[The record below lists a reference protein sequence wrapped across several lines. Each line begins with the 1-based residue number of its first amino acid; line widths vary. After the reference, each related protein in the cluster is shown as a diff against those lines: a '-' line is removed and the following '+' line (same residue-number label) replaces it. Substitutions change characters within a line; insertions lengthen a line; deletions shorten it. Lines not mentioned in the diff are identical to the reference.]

1 MNMQTL
7 IGISIVSFFITF
19 LLTPLVRNAFLKYNL
34 VDEPDGGRKLHQRA
48 VPRIGGIPI
57 AIAYVTP
64 YVLLSLVSP
73 SGSELFA
80 TMPLIVPLILSAGIV
95 FLTGLLDD
103 VIGLAPW
110 QKLAGQLLAGVG
122 AYASGV
128 RISSLA
134 GHHVADWLSLPL
146 TLVWLVMCANAFNLI
161 DGLDGLAAGMGFFA
175 TLTTFLAAVLHG
187 NETLA
192 LVTLPLAGA
201 LLGFLRYNF
210 NPASV
215 FLGDSGSLLIGFLL
229 GSYGVIWSQKSATL
243 LGMTAPLM
251 AVAIPLLDVCL
262 SVARRWLRGQPIF
275 TADRGHIHHRLL
287 DLGMTHR
294 RVVLILYA
302 VCGFYA
308 ALSLLQSLMSNQVG
322 GLIIILFCAATWV
335 GIQHL
340 GYNEFDAAG
349 RTLRS
354 GAMQRL
360 VHGQMAIQAFEKRIQ
375 SAKTP
380 MECWQVINESS
391 QMFEF
396 TRLQALLL
404 EEEFQAD
411 SPRAEAPSWQVR
423 IPLGESD
430 YINLWCEFGRTH
442 KSGILIP
449 WVEALRGRLPGKL
462 QEIRRQREI
471 APTDIDSLVKLAEEV
486 GGAKRNEPAPIVTGL
501 VPRRQI

>member
-1 MNMQTL
+1 MQTL
-7 IGISIVSFFITF
+7 IAISIGSFFITL
-19 LLTPLVRNAFLKYNL
+19 LLTPLVRNAFLKHNL
-34 VDEPDGGRKLHQRA
+34 VDEPDGARKLHQRP

-64 YVLLSLVSP
+64 YVVLALASE

-80 TMPLIVPLILSAGIV
+80 SMPLIVSLILSAGIV

-110 QKLAGQLLAGVG
+110 QKLAGQLLGSLG
-122 AYASGV
+122 AYAAGV
-128 RISSLA
+128 RISSL
-134 GHHVADWLSLPL
+134 GGYPVAEWLSLPL

-161 DGLDGLAAGMGFFA
+161 DGLDGLASGMGLFA
-175 TLTTFLAAVLHG
+175 TLTTFLAALLHG

-243 LGMTAPLM
+243 VGMTAPFM

-262 SVARRWLRGQPIF
+262 SIARRWLRGKPIF
-275 TADRGHIHHRLL
+275 SADRGHIHHRLL
-287 DLGMTHR
+287 DLGMPHR

-308 ALSLLQSLMSNQVG
+308 VLSLLQSLLSNQVG
-322 GLIIILFCAATWV
+322 GLIVVLFCAATWI

-360 VHGQMAIQAFEKRIQ
+360 VHGQLTIQSFEEQIRFARTPEECWEVICRTSDQFRFTKIQANLGQR
-375 SAKTP
+375 
-380 MECWQVINESS
+380 
-391 QMFEF
+391 EF
-396 TRLQALLL
+396 LTETA
-404 EEEFQAD
+404 
-411 SPRAEAPSWQVR
+411 RACSPSWQVR
-423 IPLGESD
+423 VPLGEEG
-430 YINLWCEFGRTH
+430 YINLWCEFGSTH
-442 KSGILIP
+442 QSGILIS
-449 WVEALRGRLPGKL
+449 WVEALR
-462 QEIRRQREI
+462 QRVPAQLRAI
-471 APTDIDSLVKLAEEV
+471 YHQSAGGPTDVESLVHLADGV
-486 GGAKRNEPAPIVTGL
+486 AAKPSTPSRA
-501 VPRRQI
+501 RQFVAREQV

>member
-7 IGISIVSFFITF
+7 AAISIGSFLMTM
-19 LLTPLVRNAFLKYNL
+19 LLTPLVRNAFLRHNL

-57 AIAYVTP
+57 AFAYVTSF
-64 YVLLSLVSP
+64 VLMSLFS
-73 SGSELFA
+73 SAGSRISDS
-80 TMPLIVPLILSAGIV
+80 MPLIVPLILSAGVV

-110 QKLAGQLLAGVG
+110 QKLAGQALAAAG

-128 RISSLA
+128 RISTLA
-134 GHHVADWLSLPL
+134 GYQVGDWLSLPL
-146 TLVWLVMCANAFNLI
+146 TLIWLMMCSNAFNLI
-161 DGLDGLAAGMGFFA
+161 DGLDGLASGMGLFA
-175 TLTTFLAAVLHG
+175 TLTTFLAALLHG

-262 SVARRWLRGQPIF
+262 SVARRWLLGQPIF

-287 DLGMTHR
+287 ERGWTQR

-308 ALSLLQSLMSNQVG
+308 ALSLLQSLLSNQVG

-335 GIQHL
+335 GVQHL

-354 GAMQRL
+354 GAVQRM
-360 VHGQMAIQAFEKRIQ
+360 VHGQMAIQSFEKRIRQ
-375 SAKTP
+375 ARTAE
-380 MECWQVINESS
+380 ECWSIIRESS
-391 QMFEF
+391 GMFEF
-396 TRLQALLL
+396 IRVQAKLLD
-404 EEEFQAD
+404 EEFHSGATGAD
-411 SPRAEAPSWQVR
+411 TPSWQLRV
-423 IPLGESD
+423 PLGETG
-430 YINLWCEFGRTH
+430 YINLWLPFGRAH
-442 KSGILIP
+442 KSGNLIP
-449 WVEALRGRLPGKL
+449 WVESLRAHVPARLV
-462 QEIRRQREI
+462 EIGGARRTV
-471 APTDIDSLVKLAEEV
+471 PTNVASLVHLAQGVANSRSEDAPEDSTGVLSREE
-486 GGAKRNEPAPIVTGL
+486 T
-501 VPRRQI
+501 